1 MFFDL
6 DWSFYALNRIPVS
19 DILTL
24 YGGERELIQA
34 AVASQAGRDAFLK
47 RYAYLMETILNEE
60 YITGQIERNQIRDEI
75 FEYVSENKDEIELTD
90 TEHRQY
96 FEYADKGF
104 IDAGVIYGYFY
115 SPHDEYQNYTRTYR
129 NGYLRYGSPNS
140 GEDWCY
146 FEKICD
152 NWYYYEEHYG

>member
-1 MFFDL
+1 MVKKKITKIILALLLIPLILISPLILFYGVFFAGL
-6 DWSFYALNRIPVS
+6 PV
-19 DILTL
+19 
-24 YGGERELIQA
+24 
-34 AVASQAGRDAFLK
+34 V
-47 RYAYLMETILNEE
+47 

-75 FEYVSENKDEIELTD
+75 FEYVIENKDELKQTD

-96 FEYADKGF
+96 FEYTDKGF
-104 IDAGVIYGYFY
+104 IDSGVIYGYFY

-146 FEKICD
+146 FEKICE

>member
-1 MFFDL
+1 MVKKKITKIIVALLLIPLILISPLILFYGVFFAGL
-6 DWSFYALNRIPVS
+6 PV
-19 DILTL
+19 
-24 YGGERELIQA
+24 
-34 AVASQAGRDAFLK
+34 V
-47 RYAYLMETILNEE
+47 

-75 FEYVSENKDEIELTD
+75 FEYVIENKDELKQTD

-96 FEYADKGF
+96 FEYTDKGF
-104 IDAGVIYGYFY
+104 IDSGVIYGYFY

-140 GEDWCY
+140 GEGWCY
-146 FEKICD
+146 FEKICK

>member
-1 MFFDL
+1 MVKKKITKIIV
-6 DWSFYALNRIPVS
+6 ALLLIPV
-19 DILTL
+19 ILISPL
-24 YGGERELIQA
+24 ILFYGVFFAPLP
-34 AVASQAGRDAFLK
+34 VV
-47 RYAYLMETILNEE
+47 

-75 FEYVSENKDEIELTD
+75 FEYVIENKDDLEQTD
-90 TEHRQY
+90 AEHRQY

-104 IDAGVIYGYFY
+104 IDSGVIYGYFY
-115 SPHDEYQNYTRTYR
+115 SPHDEYQNYSTPYR

-152 NWYYYEEHYG
+152 NWYCYEEHYG

>member
-1 MFFDL
+1 MRTAPKILIIVILVLLVFVLFL
-6 DWSFYALNRIPVS
+6 LSPFIAAHLLGRINDYKIRNEVS
-19 DILTL
+19 
-24 YGGERELIQA
+24 Q
-34 AVASQAGRDAFLK
+34 
-47 RYAYLMETILNEE
+47 
-60 YITGQIERNQIRDEI
+60 
-75 FEYVSENKDEIELTD
+75 YVLENKDSIELTD
-90 TEHRQY
+90 LGHRQY
-96 FEYADKGF
+96 FEYAQWSF
-104 IDAGVIYGYFY
+104 IDSGVIYGYFY